1 MPQPILET
9 ERLILRLPQA
19 DDLDGWSRLMADEA
33 ASLFIGGPMDRTGAW
48 ANLCLMRGAW
58 DIEGF
63 SNFSVIEKA
72 TGRWIGRAGPWS
84 PPGWP
89 GREIGWAFLREV
101 WGRGFAKEAAQAS
114 MAWAWQSLGW
124 REAVHII
131 HPDNLRSIALAKAIG
146 SEFKMSLEAGRLGSK
161 TPLQVFGQTLHGA
174 VMEDRNCVSVR
185 F

>member
-1 MPQPILET
+1 MPQPVLET

-19 DDLDGWSRLMADEA
+19 EDIDAWAKLMEDVA
-33 ASLFIGGPMDRTGAW
+33 ASVFIGGPVDRIGSW

-58 DIEGF
+58 EIEGF

-89 GREIGWAFLREV
+89 GQEIGWAFLRNV
-101 WGRGFAKEAAQAS
+101 WGQGFAKEAALAT
-114 MAWAWQSLGW
+114 MAWARQELGW
-124 REAVHII
+124 RDIVHII

-146 SEFKMSLEAGRLGSK
+146 SEFQASLEAGALGSK
-161 TPLQVFGQTLHGA
+161 SPLLVYGQRLKDDAT
-174 VMEDRNCVSVR
+174 EN
-185 F
+185 